1 MPIQEP
7 KPNRSMKEPAE
18 DWYRYDPADEDFFN
32 ILLRSKSNAAAP
44 SVAPK
49 LMLYLDHHPGLQPL
63 TSPS

>member
-1 MPIQEP
+1 
-7 KPNRSMKEPAE
+7 MKEPAE